1 MMTRTLLPT
10 PVPVLAS
17 VAAVLLLTG
26 CGSPSGEDAHRAA
39 AAAALGRDQLTDTT
53 WAEIQSEAES
63 TCEEEEGVFALA
75 TTMTAED
82 DAELALRRVN
92 VEHVCP
98 DRLAEL
104 DEVVAGLP
112 G

>member
-10 PVPVLAS
+10 S
-17 VAAVLLLTG
+17 IAATAAAALLLTG
-26 CGSPSGEDAHRAA
+26 CGSASGGDTHRTA

-75 TTMTAED
+75 TTMSAADE
-82 DAELALRRVN
+82 AELALRRVN
-92 VEHVCP
+92 VEYVCP
-98 DRLAEL
+98 ERLAEL